1 MKQKSN
7 SSTKN
12 GIYTDII
19 LMKYNITLYLDVY
32 ISNLQI
38 GDWIK
43 LAIIEDSP
51 CLITVNKKYSASVTY
66 YVFSII

>member
-43 LAIIEDSP
+43 LAIIEDISMFD
-51 CLITVNKKYSASVTY
+51 NSK
-66 YVFSII
+66 